1 MKLKN
6 ILVISLLVF
15 SVLGTLAY
23 LAGVKSSTQSNQT
36 QQVITQATETPK
48 PTVDGPFRSYTAP
61 VIENKREY
69 SIVMIGDSMT
79 HALGPHGGPFYEEI
93 NALYKDSNHGI
104 VIDNY
109 ASGSTNI
116 LTLDKAMNTR
126 TTFAEYTF
134 EPLLSRQFDLILV
147 ESFGYNPLSQFGGV
161 EEGIKKQNEELGKL
175 MKTLS
180 KSHPKSAVIFVATI
194 APNKANYGK
203 IANPNDTSDG
213 RAKQAE
219 ERIAYIKNHIDYA
232 RAHNIPVINIFEKSL
247 TPEGDGNLEY
257 INPDDYIHPSA
268 IGIELIGQEL
278 ADFIYESQIFPR

>member
-6 ILVISLLVF
+6 VLVISLLIF
-15 SVLGTLAY
+15 SALGTLAY
-23 LAGVKSSTQSNQT
+23 LAGMRSSTQNIQSKNIA
-36 QQVITQATETPK
+36 VQATEAPK
-48 PTVDGPFRSYTAP
+48 PTIEGPFRSYTAP
-61 VIENKREY
+61 NIEKKREY

-79 HALGPHGGPFYEEI
+79 HALGPHGGPFYEKI
-93 NALYKDSNHGI
+93 NELYKPHNHGV

-147 ESFGYNPLSQFGGV
+147 ESFGYNPLSQFGV
-161 EEGIKKQNEELGKL
+161 EEGIKKQNIELDKL
-175 MKTLS
+175 MKKLTAT
-180 KSHPKSAVIFVATI
+180 HPKSAIVFVTTI
-194 APNKANYGK
+194 APNKANYGR

-213 RAKQAE
+213 RAKQVE
-219 ERIAYIKNHIDYA
+219 ERITYIKNHIEYA
-232 RAHNIPVINIFEKSL
+232 KGHNIPVVNIFEKSL
-247 TPEGDGNLEY
+247 TSTGDGNLEY

-268 IGIELIGQEL
+268 VGIKFIGNEL
-278 ADFIYESQIFPR
+278 ANFIFDNKIFPI

>member
-1 MKLKN
+1 MKFKN
-6 ILVISLLVF
+6 IIVSSLLVF
-15 SVLGTLAY
+15 SILGTIAY
-23 LAGVKSSTQSNQT
+23 LAGVKSNTQIAQT
-36 QQVITQATETPK
+36 KVVATPQATATPTPIK
-48 PTVDGPFRSYTAP
+48 DEEFTKYTAP
-61 VIENKREY
+61 VIEKKREY

-79 HALGPHGGPFYEEI
+79 HALGPHGGPFNEKI
-93 NALYKDSNHGI
+93 NELYKPHDHGI

-116 LTLDKAMNTR
+116 LTIDKAMNTK

-134 EPLLSRQFDLILV
+134 EPLLSRQFDLILI
-147 ESFGYNPLSQFGGV
+147 ESFGYNPLSQFGV
-161 EEGIKKQNEELGKL
+161 EKGIKKQNEELDKL
-175 MKTLS
+175 MKTLIRT
-180 KSHPKSAVIFVATI
+180 HPKSAIFFVATI

-219 ERIAYIKNHIDYA
+219 ERIAYIKNHIEYA
-232 RAHNIPVINIFEKSL
+232 KSLNIPVINIFEKSL

-268 IGIELIGQEL
+268 VGIELIGQEL
-278 ADFIYESQIFPR
+278 ASFIYESQILPR